1 MEAPEQFGIYIKLTI
16 DKETGINETH
26 IHQIFQKYLKSYFGE
41 QFLNSMLPSFQRIG
55 LTALIKTPLFR
66 DDIFNEIRRVIISY
80 GCCTRTVLATF
91 VGINPF

>member
-1 MEAPEQFGIYIKLTI
+1 
-16 DKETGINETH
+16 
-26 IHQIFQKYLKSYFGE
+26 
-41 QFLNSMLPSFQRIG
+41 MLPSFQRIG